1 LQGKKRNCFVVNVY
15 NSLEE
20 ITIRIDADSLLVL
33 KEMVVLAIPDALSLS
48 GLPASST
55 SVTTGSPARPRT
67 PALLLISIKFWR
79 FLYWRSGSLAAVV
92 LLVVVSSKLLA
103 IVTPAHE
110 VSLTARVSVIETS
123 ISRSVTVSLSFT
135 TRLLWST
142 TSLPVVVTAP
152 TSLTCRRL
160 KRSAG
165 HEDRF
170 LSDREVLGSVTA
182 VVLLMEIG
190 SKLSAIVTPTHEVS
204 LAALVTVMSTAVKRS
219 VTVSLP

>member
-1 LQGKKRNCFVVNVY
+1 LQGKKKKRNCFVVNVY

-152 TSLTCRRL
+152 TSLT
-160 KRSAG
+160 
-165 HEDRF
+165 
-170 LSDREVLGSVTA
+170 
-182 VVLLMEIG
+182 
-190 SKLSAIVTPTHEVS
+190 
-204 LAALVTVMSTAVKRS
+204 
-219 VTVSLP
+219 